1 LNKNEFPYI
10 NFLIDKKVV
19 INELQTENEDGYLK
33 EPSKDIQDL
42 V

>member
-19 INELQTENEDGYLK
+19 INELQPEKEDGFLK
-33 EPSKDIQDL
+33 EPSKEIRDL
-42 V
+42 I